1 LQHGLARRGGS
12 IYLATVALLT
22 TASDAFAYLDPGTGS
37 ILLQAVIGGAM
48 AAAYFLRR
56 HWQTLRARLSGRRT
70 DADGQRSD
78 AREAR

>member
-1 LQHGLARRGGS
+1 
-12 IYLATVALLT
+12 
-22 TASDAFAYLDPGTGS
+22 
-37 ILLQAVIGGAM
+37 LLQAVIGGAM